1 MSGFC
6 FSGYVE
12 PPKVLEGQHILRN
25 LQHKSL
31 YLIQQLTTNHTVRQC
46 TCISDP
52 DSDLSIKRAVLLQK
66 PFICFKISKDTET
79 YFKANIT
86 RHGKKENEK
95 DEAGNVLLNLKC
107 FYLSIA

>member
-1 MSGFC
+1 MSGFS

-12 PPKVLEGQHILRN
+12 PPKVQEGLHILRN

-46 TCISDP
+46 TCIPDA
-52 DSDLSIKRAVLLQK
+52 DSDLSFKRAVLFQK

-79 YFKANIT
+79 LFNANIT
-86 RHGKKENEK
+86 RHGKKKNEN
-95 DEAGNVLLNLKC
+95 DEIEIFC
-107 FYLSIA
+107 